1 MECLEGHWRRVRY
14 WGADMGGRFNEQV
27 IAPVSRQPPHFIGGF
42 WYNTPMKICGT
53 ITALVT
59 PFAKDGSV
67 DYGALKALVEEQTA
81 SGIEGICSVG
91 TSGESPTLSHE
102 EHHLVIEKT
111 IEFAQGKCKIIAG
124 TGPNSTAEALSLT
137 QAAIRMGG
145 ADACLQVTPYY
156 NKPNA
161 EGLYRHFMTV
171 ADLGL
176 PIVLYNVPGRA
187 GKEIPLE
194 VVVRLAAHPNIV
206 AIKEAAG
213 SVDRVSAIKNRLP
226 NFTVLS
232 GDDSLALPM
241 ISVGAEGVIS
251 VASNVIPKAMGDMIR
266 LALAGK
272 LVEAKAYHARY
283 YELFRDLF
291 IDVNPVM
298 VKEALALMGKV
309 ERVFRLPLCET
320 DDAKLAQLKQTLA
333 KLGIH

>member
-1 MECLEGHWRRVRY
+1 
-14 WGADMGGRFNEQV
+14 
-27 IAPVSRQPPHFIGGF
+27 
-42 WYNTPMKICGT
+42 MKIFGT

-81 SGIEGICSVG
+81 AGIEGICSVG

-102 EHHLVIEKT
+102 EHHKVIAKT
-111 IEFAQGKCKIIAG
+111 IEFAAGRAKIIAG
-124 TGPNSTAEALSLT
+124 TGANSTAEALSLT
-137 QAAIRMGG
+137 RSAIANGG

-176 PIVLYNVPGRA
+176 PVILYNVPGRA
-187 GKEIPLE
+187 GKEIPLD
-194 VVVRLAAHPNIV
+194 VVVRLAKHPNVI

-213 SVDRVSAIKNRLP
+213 SVDRVSAIKSLLP
-226 NFTVLS
+226 DFTVLS
-232 GDDSLALPM
+232 GDDSLTLPM
-241 ISVGAEGVIS
+241 MSVGAEGVIS
-251 VASNVIPKAMGDMIR
+251 VASNVIPKEMGDMVR
-266 LALAGK
+266 LALEGRF
-272 LVEAKAYHARY
+272 VEARAYHAKY
-283 YELFRDLF
+283 YRLFHDLF

-298 VKEALALMGKV
+298 VKEALALQKKI

-320 DDAKLAQLKQTLA
+320 DDAKLAQMKATLTA
-333 KLGIH
+333 LGLV